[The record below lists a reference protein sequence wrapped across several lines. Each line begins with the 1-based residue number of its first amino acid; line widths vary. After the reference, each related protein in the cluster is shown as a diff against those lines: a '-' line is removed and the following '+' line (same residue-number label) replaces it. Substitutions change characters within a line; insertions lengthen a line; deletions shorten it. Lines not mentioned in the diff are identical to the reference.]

1 MKKRLFAAFVSLCI
15 IMSMLPTMV
24 FAEGVQDSGI
34 VTSESGLCEHH
45 TQHDESCG
53 YTEGTAEIPCSH
65 EHNENCGGL
74 TDPEAC
80 NHTHDKAC
88 DFVPATEGTP
98 CTFVC
103 EVCNA
108 QDSGNPATPSDA
120 QPEECTCET
129 LCTGEEINGDCP
141 VCSAEG
147 AELDKVCVGAAP
159 MLPVTVLAAGEHDSH
174 SNNWMEFTAGTTTL
188 SGGSYYLSGDVEYSG
203 TESITVSGEV
213 ILCLNDHKLDLKG
226 RRISVGSG
234 ASFTLCDCSTGGVLT
249 GGSDSARNG
258 GGVYVAGGGTFTMTG
273 GSIAGNTAAAGGGVY
288 VDEGGTFTMAGGSIN
303 NNKATSGGGGGVMVN
318 LGTFTLSGG
327 SITGNATNDET
338 YGSGGGVCLYGTFY
352 LSGDSIIQNNTKA
365 GSTDNLYLG
374 WQTINITGPLGENA
388 HIGVTAENVPRSFI
402 SGWSNNM
409 VGENPADYFSSDGDA
424 CGIGLNA
431 NGDVVLG
438 SLCTTITLNPN
449 GGALPE
455 YSLVAGAA
463 LPIPTKTGYTFAGWY
478 ENQEFSGDPVTDV
491 PTDSTK
497 NLNFYAK
504 WTANT
509 YTVIFDANG
518 GSVNPT
524 SAVTVAGKL
533 TSLPTPT
540 YDGYDFIGWYTQKDG
555 GEKVTTDTVFAMD
568 STIYAHWS
576 NIPVTSLELNKGTL
590 TLQEKDS
597 DTLTVTVKPADATNQ
612 DVTWESSNTSIATVS
627 EDGTVTAI
635 SAGNATIT
643 ATAADGSGISA
654 SCTLTVT
661 HGKMVQTPKKDATC
675 TVDGTEEYWMCE
687 ICGKHFED
695 ESGTIPTTPEENKIQ
710 ATGHSYGEPVWNWSE
725 DGKTCTVTFTCEKDE
740 THKETPKVIVTSAE
754 KTPGTCTE
762 TGVTTYTATVEFNGQ
777 TYTDTKDLTDI
788 PATGHSY
795 DNGKCTVCGAIASD
809 FKVIITA
816 GANGSWQKGTKD
828 GLTFTSNAA
837 YKHFQKVQVDGK
849 DLDASNYTV
858 KEGSTIVNLKT
869 EYLETLSVGKHTLA
883 IVSETG
889 TATTEFTVKA
899 ATVTDDT
906 QSPQTGDDSNIAL
919 WIAVLLAAGTALTGT
934 AVYSRKRKYS
944 K

>member
-777 TYTDTKDLTDI
+777 TYTDTKDVADI
-788 PATGHSY
+788 PATGHNY

-899 ATVTDDT
+899 AAVTDDT

>member
-258 GGVYVAGGGTFTMTG
+258 GVVYVAGGGTFTMTG

-899 ATVTDDT
+899 AAVTDDT
-906 QSPQTGDDSNIAL
+906 QSPQTGDDSNIAI

>member
-1 MKKRLFAAFVSLCI
+1 
-15 IMSMLPTMV
+15 
-24 FAEGVQDSGI
+24 
-34 VTSESGLCEHH
+34 
-45 TQHDESCG
+45 
-53 YTEGTAEIPCSH
+53 
-65 EHNENCGGL
+65 
-74 TDPEAC
+74 
-80 NHTHDKAC
+80 
-88 DFVPATEGTP
+88 
-98 CTFVC
+98 
-103 EVCNA
+103 
-108 QDSGNPATPSDA
+108 
-120 QPEECTCET
+120 
-129 LCTGEEINGDCP
+129 
-141 VCSAEG
+141 
-147 AELDKVCVGAAP
+147 
-159 MLPVTVLAAGEHDSH
+159 
-174 SNNWMEFTAGTTTL
+174 
-188 SGGSYYLSGDVEYSG
+188 
-203 TESITVSGEV
+203 
-213 ILCLNDHKLDLKG
+213 
-226 RRISVGSG
+226 
-234 ASFTLCDCSTGGVLT
+234 
-249 GGSDSARNG
+249 
-258 GGVYVAGGGTFTMTG
+258 MTG
-273 GSIAGNTAAAGGGVY
+273 GGIAGNTAAAGGGVY

-352 LSGDSIIQNNTKA
+352 LSGNSIIQNNTKA

-710 ATGHSYGEPVWNWSE
+710 SNGHSYGEPVWNWSE

-899 ATVTDDT
+899 AAVTDDT

>member
-675 TVDGTEEYWMCE
+675 TVDGTEEYWRCE

-695 ESGTIPTTPEENKIQ
+695 ESGTLPTTPEENKIQ

-899 ATVTDDT
+899 AAVTDDT

>member
-188 SGGSYYLSGDVEYSG
+188 SGGSYYLSGDVEYTG

-249 GGSDSARNG
+249 GGSDSARN
-258 GGVYVAGGGTFTMTG
+258 
-273 GSIAGNTAAAGGGVY
+273 GGGVY

-899 ATVTDDT
+899 AAVTDDT

>member
-34 VTSESGLCEHH
+34 VTSEIGLCEHH

-249 GGSDSARNG
+249 GGSDSARN
-258 GGVYVAGGGTFTMTG
+258 
-273 GSIAGNTAAAGGGVY
+273 GGGVY

-899 ATVTDDT
+899 AAVTDDT

>member
-249 GGSDSARNG
+249 GGSDCARNG

-899 ATVTDDT
+899 AAVTDDT

>member
-159 MLPVTVLAAGEHDSH
+159 MLPVTVLADGAHASH
-174 SNNWMEFTAGTTTL
+174 STNWMEFTAGTPTL
-188 SGGSYYLSGDVEYSG
+188 SGGSYYLSGYVEYSG
-203 TESITVSGEV
+203 TEAITVRGEV

-899 ATVTDDT
+899 AAVTDDT

>member
-159 MLPVTVLAAGEHDSH
+159 MLPVTVLVAGEHDSH

-899 ATVTDDT
+899 AAVTDDT

>member
-258 GGVYVAGGGTFTMTG
+258 GGVYVAGGGP
-273 GSIAGNTAAAGGGVY
+273 
-288 VDEGGTFTMAGGSIN
+288 FTMAGGSIN

-777 TYTDTKDLTDI
+777 TYTDTKDVADI

-899 ATVTDDT
+899 AAVTDDT

>member
-234 ASFTLCDCSTGGVLT
+234 ASFTLCDCSTGSVLT
-249 GGSDSARNG
+249 GASDSARNG
-258 GGVYVAGGGTFTMTG
+258 GGVYV
-273 GSIAGNTAAAGGGVY
+273 AGGGVY

-455 YSLVAGAA
+455 YSR
-463 LPIPTKTGYTFAGWY
+463 
-478 ENQEFSGDPVTDV
+478 
-491 PTDSTK
+491 
-497 NLNFYAK
+497 
-504 WTANT
+504 
-509 YTVIFDANG
+509 
-518 GSVNPT
+518 
-524 SAVTVAGKL
+524 
-533 TSLPTPT
+533 
-540 YDGYDFIGWYTQKDG
+540 
-555 GEKVTTDTVFAMD
+555 
-568 STIYAHWS
+568 
-576 NIPVTSLELNKGTL
+576 
-590 TLQEKDS
+590 
-597 DTLTVTVKPADATNQ
+597 
-612 DVTWESSNTSIATVS
+612 
-627 EDGTVTAI
+627 
-635 SAGNATIT
+635 
-643 ATAADGSGISA
+643 
-654 SCTLTVT
+654 
-661 HGKMVQTPKKDATC
+661 
-675 TVDGTEEYWMCE
+675 
-687 ICGKHFED
+687 
-695 ESGTIPTTPEENKIQ
+695 
-710 ATGHSYGEPVWNWSE
+710 GH
-725 DGKTCTVTFTCEKDE
+725 
-740 THKETPKVIVTSAE
+740 
-754 KTPGTCTE
+754 
-762 TGVTTYTATVEFNGQ
+762 
-777 TYTDTKDLTDI
+777 
-788 PATGHSY
+788 
-795 DNGKCTVCGAIASD
+795 
-809 FKVIITA
+809 
-816 GANGSWQKGTKD
+816 
-828 GLTFTSNAA
+828 
-837 YKHFQKVQVDGK
+837 
-849 DLDASNYTV
+849 
-858 KEGSTIVNLKT
+858 
-869 EYLETLSVGKHTLA
+869 
-883 IVSETG
+883 
-889 TATTEFTVKA
+889 
-899 ATVTDDT
+899 
-906 QSPQTGDDSNIAL
+906 
-919 WIAVLLAAGTALTGT
+919 
-934 AVYSRKRKYS
+934 
-944 K
+944 